1 MASIVQI
8 GIMVQSSVTDGAVQ
22 LSGAMSRL
30 LEVVVSLSA
39 VIIALLWIPIALSF
53 FSTDENRKFEARG
66 RLKNAL
72 IGTLI
77 YVLAVSGVIYAIFNY
92 IALGQ

>member
-1 MASIVQI
+1 MASLSHI
-8 GIMVQSSVTDGAVQ
+8 GITQVLNYLTATAQ

-30 LEVVVSLSA
+30 LEVVISVSA
-39 VIIALLWIPIALSF
+39 VIVALLWIPIALSF
-53 FSTDENRKFEARG
+53 FSTDENKRFEARG

-77 YVLAVSGVIYAIFNY
+77 YVLAISGVIYAIFNY
-92 IALGQ
+92 VALGQ

>member
-1 MASIVQI
+1 MASFTHI
-8 GIMVQSSVTDGAVQ
+8 GMVILSSVISGTAQ

-30 LEVVVSLSA
+30 LDVVVSLSA

-66 RLKNAL
+66 RLRNAL

>member
-1 MASIVQI
+1 MASLSQI
-8 GIMVQSSVTDGAVQ
+8 GMNFLPSAVSATSQ
-22 LSGAMSRL
+22 LSSAMGRL

-39 VIIALLWIPIALSF
+39 VVIALLWIPIALSF

-77 YVLAVSGVIYAIFNY
+77 YVLAVSGVIYAVFNY
-92 IALGQ
+92 VAIGQ